1 MTCQFLLMLTRHD
14 RTVPEA
20 RALAEKALSAGIR
33 HIGFKDVGLAPSE
46 LTSLVEAIRSA
57 RGTVYL
63 EVVSLD
69 EPTEVASAQ
78 LAVSLGVD
86 HLLGGTRPEL
96 LIPILSGTAISYWP
110 FVGTVAG
117 HPTRL
122 CGSRE
127 ERNERDC
134 GSVCFVW
141 VTASPT
147 ARKAVQT

>member
-69 EPTEVASAQ
+69 EPTEVAQPS
-78 LAVSLGVD
+78 
-86 HLLGGTRPEL
+86 
-96 LIPILSGTAISYWP
+96 WP
-110 FVGTVAG
+110 
-117 HPTRL
+117 
-122 CGSRE
+122 
-127 ERNERDC
+127 
-134 GSVCFVW
+134 
-141 VTASPT
+141 
-147 ARKAVQT
+147 